1 MHLFCSLV
9 LTIEKET
16 FYIGNCTR
24 KKCTFLSLEI
34 SCEFDSHNFPL
45 IKQPGWTVF
54 CAYHQTEVM
63 NWTISLL
70 IK

>member
-1 MHLFCSLV
+1 MYLFCSLV
-9 LTIEKET
+9 LTIENKT

-24 KKCTFLSLEI
+24 KKCTFLSSEI
-34 SCEFDSHNFPL
+34 SCEFDSHNFSL

-54 CAYHQTEVM
+54 VLIHQTEVM